1 MDMDMDVDTDR
12 DREAATTPP
21 GPAPSTPTGGA
32 LAAGGGGGG
41 GHGKLTEPRRRN
53 RPALSCIQCRTRK
66 IRCDRN
72 EPCASCLKSKI
83 VNCTYEEARRPK
95 PRLWRLS
102 PAPAAAQ
109 SDNSPTAEQRLAAD
123 SGYTYK
129 EVSLAPAPVPGP
141 VATSAATAN
150 TTTAVAAGTAT
161 TPSSASTTSTSTS
174 TTTATIAALSPP
186 SHPTSYRDPG
196 PRSSSATTKTSTTTI
211 LTARTGE
218 PVSAPTPAIR
228 HLELTPSH
236 SASGFGN
243 STAALA
249 ERVQQLEQQLAEAL
263 RNPDR
268 PQHTSQNAHVPLHCP
283 QGSGSKT
290 CLANGDKFFPL
301 IINLAKRIESDRDSD
316 IYFLLKK
323 CKDLCRVIKS
333 QKVPPHVGFQL
344 GSDVPHESV
353 ARRLAEAY
361 FRTFES
367 VYRILHQ
374 PSFWREYNHFW
385 ENRTAASPA
394 FIAQFQ
400 LCMAIGTCFQDDVA
414 ALRPSAAQ
422 WIYEAQAW
430 LASPCEKARLNMS
443 GLQTMC
449 LLHIA
454 RETCGVECDLTW
466 ISAGPLLRTAMYMG
480 LHRDPDSLPAMSVF
494 RAEMRRRLWATVLEM
509 TLQSSLDSGGPPLIS
524 VSDYDTRPPSNYDD
538 DQLCEGDKP
547 PPNPRSPGTFTQT
560 SVQLALL
567 RSFPTRL
574 AIAQYV
580 NHFKAPA
587 TYEETLKWNT
597 ELTAA
602 CRALSATLQQSYDP
616 AGILP
621 RRLSLFQ
628 LRLAEHMV
636 HRFFLALNHP
646 WLWSAQHNP
655 AYYFARKMCVETSL
669 KLYRAFATGSPAGD
683 SGTARETDDFT
694 RLSTCGYGAFRS
706 VPTLAVLTICLE
718 LLWQVQEDRSFRQS
732 MNLDHVL
739 ERPGSEADLG
749 TTGPLSIGSGAAPRQ
764 DLLDAVKYSIGWTVR
779 RIRMGETN
787 IKGYLMYSALW
798 SQVQALQNGASDAEA
813 EEQVLASIA
822 DELGQCWHLLQEA
835 AGGKLALSM
844 IGAALNGG
852 YGPGRSPFE
861 DSKMDYSYGW
871 DSEGSVSGEC
881 KTVKILLL
889 TWSFSAL

>member
-12 DREAATTPP
+12 DREAATTP
-21 GPAPSTPTGGA
+21 GPAPSTPTSSA
-32 LAAGGGGGG
+32 LAGGN
-41 GHGKLTEPRRRN
+41 GKLTEPRRRN

-102 PAPAAAQ
+102 PAPTAAQ
-109 SDNSPTAEQRLAAD
+109 SDNSPTAEERLAAG
-123 SGYTYK
+123 SGYTFR
-129 EVSLAPAPVPGP
+129 EVSLAPAPVSGP
-141 VATSAATAN
+141 AATTSAAAN
-150 TTTAVAAGTAT
+150 TTTIATSIATTTAT
-161 TPSSASTTSTSTS
+161 STASST
-174 TTTATIAALSPP
+174 TTTATIATLSPP
-186 SHPTSYRDPG
+186 THPTSYRDPG
-196 PRSSSATTKTSTTTI
+196 PRSSSAATTASTTTI
-211 LTARTGE
+211 FTARSTE
-218 PVSAPTPAIR
+218 PMSVPSPAIR
-228 HLELTPSH
+228 HLELTPSNPGPG
-236 SASGFGN
+236 SGN

-263 RNPDR
+263 RNTDR
-268 PQHTSQNAHVPLHCP
+268 PQHAAHNAHVPLHGP
-283 QGSGSKT
+283 RGSGSKN

-333 QKVPPHVGFQL
+333 HKAPTHVGFQL
-344 GSDVPHESV
+344 GSDIPHESV
-353 ARRLAEAY
+353 ARRLVEAY

-374 PSFWREYNHFW
+374 PSFWREYNQFW

-414 ALRPSAAQ
+414 ALRQSAAQ

-524 VSDYDTRPPSNYDD
+524 VSDYDTRPPNNYED
-538 DQLCEGDKP
+538 DQLYENDK

-574 AIAQYV
+574 AIAHYV

-597 ELTAA
+597 DLTAA

-739 ERPGSEADLG
+739 DRPGTDVDLG
-749 TTGPLSIGSGAAPRQ
+749 TTGALSIGSGAAPRQ

-798 SQVQALQNGASDAEA
+798 SQIQALQNGASDAEA
-813 EEQVLASIA
+813 EEQVLASIT

-835 AGGKLALSM
+835 AGGKLPLSM

-852 YGPGRSPFE
+852 YGPGRSPYE
-861 DSKMDYSYGW
+861 DSKPEHSNGW
-871 DSEGSVSGEC
+871 GTESSFCKQGFDSIFNFHNADFFIG
-881 KTVKILLL
+881 T
-889 TWSFSAL
+889 

>member
-12 DREAATTPP
+12 DREAATTP
-21 GPAPSTPTGGA
+21 GPAPSTPTAGA
-32 LAAGGGGGG
+32 IAGGN
-41 GHGKLTEPRRRN
+41 GKLTEPRRRN

-102 PAPAAAQ
+102 PAPTAAQ
-109 SDNSPTAEQRLAAD
+109 SDNSPTAEERLAAG
-123 SGYTYK
+123 SGYTFR
-129 EVSLAPAPVPGP
+129 EVSLAPAPATGP
-141 VATSAATAN
+141 AATSAAAN
-150 TTTAVAAGTAT
+150 TATIATSTAPTT
-161 TPSSASTTSTSTS
+161 SSASTTTA
-174 TTTATIAALSPP
+174 ATIATISPP
-186 SHPTSYRDPG
+186 THPASYRG
-196 PRSSSATTKTSTTTI
+196 PRSSSAATVTSTTTTT
-211 LTARTGE
+211 TARTSE
-218 PVSAPTPAIR
+218 PLSGPSPVIR
-228 HLELTPSH
+228 HLELTPSN
-236 SASGFGN
+236 SGPTSGN

-263 RNPDR
+263 RYPERGHQGPQNP
-268 PQHTSQNAHVPLHCP
+268 HVPLHCP
-283 QGSGSKT
+283 RGSGSKS

-301 IINLAKRIESDRDSD
+301 IINLAKRIESDRDSE

-323 CKDLCRVIKS
+323 CKDLCKVIKS
-333 QKVPPHVGFQL
+333 QKVPTHMGFQL
-344 GSDVPHESV
+344 GSDIPHESV
-353 ARRLAEAY
+353 ARRLVEAY

-374 PSFWREYNHFW
+374 PSFWREYNNFW
-385 ENRTAASPA
+385 ENRTTASPA

-414 ALRPSAAQ
+414 ALRQSAAQ

-430 LASPCEKARLNMS
+430 LASPCEKARLNMA

-449 LLHIA
+449 LMHIA

-480 LHRDPDSLPAMSVF
+480 LHRDPDSLPVMSVF

-524 VSDYDTRPPSNYDD
+524 ISDFDTRPPSNYDD
-538 DQLCEGDKP
+538 DQLYESDKP
-547 PPNPRSPGTFTQT
+547 PPKPRSPGTYTQT

-567 RSFPTRL
+567 RSFPIRL

-597 ELTAA
+597 DLTTA

-739 ERPGSEADLG
+739 ERTGLG
-749 TTGPLSIGSGAAPRQ
+749 TNSDLSTTSPLSIGSGAAPRQ

-798 SQVQALQNGASDAEA
+798 SQIQALQSGASDAET

-835 AGGKLALSM
+835 AGGKLPLSM

-852 YGPGRSPFE
+852 YGPRRSPYE
-861 DSKMDYSYGW
+861 DSKPDRSHGYSEESFCDQGF
-871 DSEGSVSGEC
+871 DSIFNFHNADFFIG
-881 KTVKILLL
+881 T
-889 TWSFSAL
+889 

>member
-12 DREAATTPP
+12 DRETATTP
-21 GPAPSTPTGGA
+21 GPAPSTPGSG
-32 LAAGGGGGG
+32 LAGGNGN
-41 GHGKLTEPRRRN
+41 KLTEPRRRN

-102 PAPAAAQ
+102 PAPTAAQ
-109 SDNSPTAEQRLAAD
+109 PDTSPTAEERLAAAGS
-123 SGYTYK
+123 SGYTFK
-129 EVSLAPAPVPGP
+129 DVSLAPAPVPGP
-141 VATSAATAN
+141 AAAGAATAN
-150 TTTAVAAGTAT
+150 TTTAAASTVTTA
-161 TPSSASTTSTSTS
+161 SSASS
-174 TTTATIAALSPP
+174 TTTAAIATLGPLT
-186 SHPTSYRDPG
+186 HPISYRDPG
-196 PRSSSATTKTSTTTI
+196 PRSSSATTTTSTTTI
-211 LTARTGE
+211 LTARTE
-218 PVSAPTPAIR
+218 PVSVPSPAIR
-228 HLELTPSH
+228 HLELTPSNTGPG
-236 SASGFGN
+236 SGN

-249 ERVQQLEQQLAEAL
+249 ERVQQLEKQLAEAL
-263 RNPDR
+263 RNPER
-268 PQHTSQNAHVPLHCP
+268 PPHASQNAHVPLHCP
-283 QGSGSKT
+283 PGSGSKS

-301 IINLAKRIESDRDSD
+301 IINLARRIEADRDSD

-323 CKDLCRVIKS
+323 CKDLCSVIKS
-333 QKVPPHVGFQL
+333 QKVPPRVGFQL
-344 GSDVPHESV
+344 GSDIPHETV
-353 ARRLAEAY
+353 ARRLVEAY

-385 ENRTAASPA
+385 ENRAAASPA

-414 ALRPSAAQ
+414 ALRQSAAQ

-443 GLQTMC
+443 CLQTMC

-480 LHRDPDSLPAMSVF
+480 LHRDPDGLPAMSVF

-524 VSDYDTRPPSNYDD
+524 ISDYDTRPPSNYDD
-538 DQLCEGDKP
+538 DQLYESDKP

-560 SVQLALL
+560 SVQLAIM
-567 RSFPTRL
+567 RSFSTRL

-597 ELTAA
+597 DLTAA

-628 LRLAEHMV
+628 LRLAEHVV

-739 ERPGSEADLG
+739 ERPGTETDLG

-764 DLLDAVKYSIGWTVR
+764 DLLDAVKYSIGWMVR

-798 SQVQALQNGASDAEA
+798 SQIQALQNGASDAEA
-813 EEQVLASIA
+813 EEQVLSSIA

-835 AGGKLALSM
+835 AGGKLPLSM
-844 IGAALNGG
+844 MGAALNGG
-852 YGPGRSPFE
+852 YGPSRSPYE
-861 DSKMDYSYGW
+861 DSKMDHSKGWVTEDSYCDQGF
-871 DSEGSVSGEC
+871 DSIFNFHNADFFIG
-881 KTVKILLL
+881 T
-889 TWSFSAL
+889 